1 MAGASRSRSLS
12 THNTTLAIRT
22 HNTLAQNDIVTPAAG
37 RFIPTQAD
45 RCPFPGCTNR
55 FPHQHSTADG
65 KIAPSVDE
73 FRKAGEAIRQ
83 RWTEEQRQRIVEN
96 EAVLRQLAEIEPK
109 VAHLSIQPHLPRGN
123 DLTIK
128 EQINIIH
135 GGATPAQYA
144 ATREM
149 LLERQRQDIID
160 NTSPITPVSPTRSFV
175 PQTKDESQNQAE
187 QTNDSLEY
195 DDFPELDAKYGHRS
209 AAGNFRNLDQTLM
222 MPPDASARASC
233 DSDKGTDPAFD
244 HTTKSFPQPQYA
256 EFIKNLCTGPC
267 PVQTPHNKGP
277 YLQRGQI
284 PRVWN
289 ERWGY
294 SDPPREIWEAWVRI
308 EQGCGRTWD
317 EVEVDGF
324 AFSHWWAGPE
334 R

>member
-1 MAGASRSRSLS
+1 MAVTRRSRSPT
-12 THNTTLAIRT
+12 THNATLAIRT
-22 HNTLAQNDIVTPAAG
+22 HNTLAQNDIVTPVAG
-37 RFIPTQAD
+37 KFIPTQAN
-45 RCPFPGCTNR
+45 RCPFAGCTNR

-83 RWTEEQRQRIVEN
+83 RWTEEQRHRIAKN
-96 EAVLRQLAEIEPK
+96 EAVLLQLAEIEPK
-109 VAHLSIQPHLPRGN
+109 VANLSIQPHLPRGN
-123 DLTIK
+123 DLTVK

-160 NTSPITPVSPTRSFV
+160 NTSPITPVFPACSFF
-175 PQTKDESQNQAE
+175 PPIKDETLSQVEKAN
-187 QTNDSLEY
+187 NSLDH
-195 DDFPELDAKYGHRS
+195 DDFPELDAKYGHLS
-209 AAGNFRNLDQTLM
+209 AAGNSRKLDPTIK
-222 MPPDASARASC
+222 MPPEASSGASC
-233 DSDKGTDPAFD
+233 DGGKGTDPAFD
-244 HTTKSFPQPQYA
+244 ITNKSFPQPQYA
-256 EFIKNLCTGPC
+256 DFIKNLCTGPC

-324 AFSHWWAGPE
+324 AFSHWWAGP
-334 R
+334 